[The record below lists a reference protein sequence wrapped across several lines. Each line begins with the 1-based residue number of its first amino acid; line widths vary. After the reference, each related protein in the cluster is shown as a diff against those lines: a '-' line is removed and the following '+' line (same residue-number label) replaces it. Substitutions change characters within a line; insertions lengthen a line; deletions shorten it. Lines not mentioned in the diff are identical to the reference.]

1 MSEKTDIMIKRSRM
15 DKLMEQAGVLE
26 RLKNRD
32 ITQEEAGKIL
42 RLTVRTIRR
51 KLKKYRLFKG
61 ASLHHGN
68 AGRRNTRRFPDE
80 HADLAVKLVQGE
92 LHGAGPTY
100 LAEKMYELYNIKV
113 SDETLRK
120 LLIRRNIWQITKH
133 RPKHRKRRQRRT
145 NVGMLTQ
152 LDGSPHD
159 WFEGRAPACTLLV
172 FIDDATSRLMWLEF
186 VASESCEGAMIAA
199 QKYFQKHGRPIAL
212 YVDYGGVW
220 SVNINNPEREKLTQF
235 ERAVKE
241 LDIRV
246 IHANSP
252 QAKGR
257 VERCNKTLQDRLI
270 KDMRLKNICSMEEAN
285 KFAQEVYIEH
295 HNAKFAV
302 QAADLVNLHRSIDGF
317 NLYNIMSY
325 QEKRQMQNDYTI
337 TYYKRIFQ
345 IGATQR
351 AIIRP
356 KDDVVVSVHLDGNIT
371 LSIRGISLDC
381 RVISSRPEK
390 EVIPPQVATKSA
402 HRPIRNK
409 SFASGVPVPYR
420 LKHPPQSVAPL
431 VE

>member
-1 MSEKTDIMIKRSRM
+1 MN
-15 DKLMEQAGVLE
+15 KLMEQAGVLE
-26 RLKNRD
+26 RLQNKD
-32 ITQEEAGKIL
+32 ITQQEAGIIL
-42 RLTVRTIRR
+42 QLSSRTIRR

-68 AGRRNTRRFPDE
+68 AGRPNPRRFSDE
-80 HADLAVKLVQGE
+80 HAKLAVKLIQGE

-100 LAEKMYELYNIKV
+100 LAEKMYELHGIKV

-186 VASESCEGAMIAA
+186 VAGESCEGAMTAA
-199 QKYFQKHGRPIAL
+199 QKYFKKHGRPIAL

-220 SVNINNPEREKLTQF
+220 SVNTNNPEREKLTQF

-241 LDIRV
+241 LDIQV

-257 VERCNKTLQDRLI
+257 VERSNKTLQDRLI
-270 KDMRLKNICSMEEAN
+270 KDMRLKNICSMEGAN

-302 QAADLVNLHRSIDGF
+302 QAADLVDLHRSVDGF

-325 QEKRQMQNDYTI
+325 QETRQVQNDYTI

-345 IGATQR
+345 IGAIQR

-356 KDDVVVSVHLDGNIT
+356 KNDVVVSVHLDGNTT
-371 LSIRGISLDC
+371 LSIRGILLDYK
-381 RVISSRPEK
+381 VISSRPEK
-390 EVIPPQVATKSA
+390 QVIPPQAANKNA
-402 HRPIRNK
+402 HRQARND
-409 SFASGVPVPYR
+409 SFAAGVPVPYR
-420 LKHPPQSVAPL
+420 LKHQPQQLVSL

>member
-1 MSEKTDIMIKRSRM
+1 MIQRSRIN
-15 DKLMEQAGVLE
+15 KLMEQAGVLE

-32 ITQEEAGKIL
+32 ITQQEAGFIL
-42 RLTVRTIRR
+42 QLSLRTIRR

-68 AGRRNTRRFPDE
+68 VGRPNPRRFSDE
-80 HADLAVKLVQGE
+80 HAELTVKLVQGE

-100 LAEKMYELYNIKV
+100 LAEKMYELYGIKV
-113 SDETLRK
+113 SDETIRK
-120 LLIRRNIWQITKH
+120 LLIHRNIWQITKH

-172 FIDDATSRLMWLEF
+172 FIDDATSRLLWLEF
-186 VASESCEGAMIAA
+186 VASESCEGAMTAA
-199 QKYFQKHGRPIAL
+199 QKYFKKHGRPIAL

-220 SVNINNPEREKLTQF
+220 SVNTNNPEREKLTQF

-241 LDIRV
+241 LDIKV

-257 VERCNKTLQDRLI
+257 VERSNKTLQDRLI
-270 KDMRLKNICSMEEAN
+270 KDMRLKKICSMEEAN

-302 QAADLVNLHRSIDGF
+302 QAADLIDLHRSIDGF

-325 QEKRQMQNDYTI
+325 QETRQVQNDYTI

-345 IGATQR
+345 IGAIQR

-356 KDDVVVSVHLDGNIT
+356 KNNVVVSVHLDGNIT
-371 LSIRGISLDC
+371 LSIRGISLDYK
-381 RVISSRPEK
+381 VISSRPEK
-390 EVIPPQVATKSA
+390 QVVPPQAANKNA
-402 HRPIRNK
+402 HKPARNN
-409 SFASGVPVPYR
+409 SFAAGVPIPYR
-420 LKHPPQSVAPL
+420 LKHQPQQLVSL